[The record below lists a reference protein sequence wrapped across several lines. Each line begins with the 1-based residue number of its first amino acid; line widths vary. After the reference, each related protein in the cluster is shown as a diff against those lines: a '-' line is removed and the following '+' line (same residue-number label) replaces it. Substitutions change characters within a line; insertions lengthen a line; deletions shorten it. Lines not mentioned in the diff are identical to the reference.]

1 MNLHAGLLATL
12 GAGERVFQRRARCAW
27 PFLRD
32 ILARSAPR
40 TYAADSFL
48 LRLNFMAE
56 FICRL
61 GTPAGEIVTRTIEA
75 VGVQE
80 ARTRLESEGFR
91 VFAVTPPKTA
101 GVAALTRRG
110 GKGNHARFKA
120 NDFLLFN
127 QQLAALLRAGIP
139 ILQAISMLRKR
150 AQSAG
155 LGMVLTD
162 VEDKIRG
169 GLALSAAFAA
179 QGPIFPRI
187 YTASILAGERS
198 GALDEVLDRYVG
210 YMRRSVNLRR
220 KIRGALAY
228 PAMLL
233 VASFGMVMFLT
244 LFVVPRMSNLFEGF
258 GKNKLPVLTLIVT
271 GISGWLTENF
281 LWLVPLVI
289 VGVAALVFWLRTP
302 SGRLTLDRTLLKL
315 PLIGKL
321 LQQVAVAQATRSL
334 ATLLAGG
341 ITLVDSW
348 EISAES
354 ITNRELRRK
363 SSAILPMV
371 REGRTFTES
380 LEAAGWVPELA
391 LDMIGVGERSGSLR
405 EMLDEVAAFYDSE
418 SEVRLEQLTT
428 TIEPAILIVMG
439 GVVVTILLSI
449 YLPIISAI
457 SNTQVTR

>member
-1 MNLHAGLLATL
+1 
-12 GAGERVFQRRARCAW
+12 
-27 PFLRD
+27 
-32 ILARSAPR
+32 
-40 TYAADSFL
+40 
-48 LRLNFMAE
+48 MAE

-61 GTPAGEIVTRTIEA
+61 GTPSGEIITRTIEA
-75 VGVQE
+75 VGVRD
-80 ARTRLESEGFR
+80 ARARLESEGFR
-91 VFAVTPPKTA
+91 VFAVTPPKTF
-101 GVAALTRRG
+101 GVAGLTRRG
-110 GKGNHARFKA
+110 SNGPHARFKA

-155 LGMVLTD
+155 LGLVLAD
-162 VEDKIRG
+162 VEEKIKG
-169 GLALSAAFAA
+169 GMALSSAFAA
-179 QGPIFPRI
+179 QGPLFPRI

-198 GALDEVLDRYVG
+198 GALDEVLDRYVA
-210 YMRRSVNLRR
+210 YMRRSVGLRR

-228 PAMLL
+228 PTLL
-233 VASFGMVMFLT
+233 LMASFGMVTFLT

-258 GKNKLPVLTLIVT
+258 GKNKLPLLTLIVT
-271 GISGWLTENF
+271 GISTWLSENF
-281 LWLVPLVI
+281 WWVLPLIIVSVVGLVI
-289 VGVAALVFWLRTP
+289 WLRTP
-302 SGRLTLDRTLLKL
+302 SGRLALDKTLLKV
-315 PLIGKL
+315 PLVGKL

-341 ITLVDSW
+341 ITLLDSW
-348 EISAES
+348 EIAAES
-354 ITNRELRRK
+354 ITNRELRRR
-363 SSAILPMV
+363 SASILPMV
-371 REGRTFTES
+371 REGRSFTES

-418 SEVRLEQLTT
+418 AEVKLEQLTT
-428 TIEPAILIVMG
+428 TMEPAILIVMG

-457 SNTQVTR
+457 SNVQVTR